1 MRLSTRLLVA
11 MLLAALLIAI
21 VPPSPARAIG
31 TDVAHTPPT
40 DVTVS
45 ATFDGDGDQS
55 PPSPCVNA
63 AAVFDANDSTCW
75 GRGQTGTNAQ
85 LYTHAKNGFY
95 LQFAAGASAV
105 SFDLLSFRL
114 LWTVCQYGFSWNHGG
129 CSTNVDYGA
138 APTILHYYVY
148 CDDGSGDPVSDPL
161 VYDSGSVSLAGG
173 TIAGHDTGQVNLS
186 SACAVNTS
194 TTRRLHVKYTTDGHF
209 GWGDGQAVVVSSF
222 EAYAVGTSIPAE
234 FTDYIAGLH
243 IEHPSFRRTIGWQW
257 IKTWSGVWSVTDSDD
272 DVLAG
277 GLSGASSGTFGFVS
291 IQCIPLCGS
300 DTYTITIH
308 EDGHDE
314 VTYEIDSDDSGYL
327 IAPAGAAIF
336 VYVNGCYNAS
346 TNQCHDAA
354 IPVGGSTH
362 WDNAASS
369 AANVRFKYECNNS
382 SQLDPTCEGGTVW
395 IGKAETDDFGCG
407 TQNPLY
413 GPITGTSPNTLYEQ
427 VMTGWGTAGSMRG
440 IVVWR
445 SGTDPDVHACRVFGP
460 MATAGGIEVPRET
473 PQAQLPE
480 CDIYSLPCQIGI
492 AIRDAL
498 DGGRELWE
506 TAVDEAV
513 GQLHDAAASKLPFAY
528 VVLAV
533 DGISDQ
539 IARANASVENSDDCE
554 GVTLNVPLPYG
565 GSNLS
570 ASPSPFPINVLRCD
584 QLEPVMGTSWYQAI
598 RTALDP
604 ALWLLFAWSQ
614 FKALQPKT
622 SLNG

>member
-1 MRLSTRLLVA
+1 MRNGLGRVIALIVVATLLLTLVPTSPADAAPGVDILYAAPTGWSSGVAGTGCGSATVPPAGACDANDATGVRADGNDGDGNSSGEAGYWYSYLAAWTRTSGVSSFVVSSMRLLVKTCA
-11 MLLAALLIAI
+11 SGDNACTGATLDMDRVIVKLWTGSCVGAALADE
-21 VPPSPARAIG
+21 SYA
-31 TDVAHTPPT
+31 
-40 DVTVS
+40 
-45 ATFDGDGDQS
+45 ATS
-55 PPSPCVNA
+55 
-63 AAVFDANDSTCW
+63 
-75 GRGQTGTNAQ
+75 
-85 LYTHAKNGFY
+85 
-95 LQFAAGASAV
+95 
-105 SFDLLSFRL
+105 
-114 LWTVCQYGFSWNHGG
+114 
-129 CSTNVDYGA
+129 
-138 APTILHYYVY
+138 
-148 CDDGSGDPVSDPL
+148 
-161 VYDSGSVSLAGG
+161 SL
-173 TIAGHDTGQVNLS
+173 DTGYFDITPTSMS
-186 SACAVNTS
+186 SGYGLCINVHTAAQNTS
-194 TTRRLHVKYTTDGHF
+194 QWFMAFST
-209 GWGDGQAVVVSSF
+209 
-222 EAYAVGTSIPAE
+222 EAYAESTVAPAD

-257 IKTWSGVWSVTDSDD
+257 IKTWDGTWSVTDSDD

-277 GLSGASSGTFGFVS
+277 GLSGATAGTFGFVS
-291 IQCIPLCGS
+291 IQCIPLCGA
-300 DTYTITIH
+300 DTYTITVH
-308 EDGHDE
+308 EDGFE
-314 VTYEIDSDDSGYL
+314 TVTYEIDGDDSGYL

-346 TNQCHDAA
+346 TDQCHDAA

-362 WDNAASS
+362 WDTAASG
-369 AANVRFKYECNNS
+369 AANVRFKYECNNA

-407 TQNPLY
+407 TQNPLF

-427 VMTGWGTAGSMRG
+427 VMTGWGTVGSMRG

-460 MATAGGIEVPRET
+460 MATAGGIEIPRET

-506 TAVDEAV
+506 SAVDEAV
-513 GQLHDAAASKLPFAY
+513 GDLHDAAASKLPFAY
-528 VVLAV
+528 VVLAF
-533 DGISDQ
+533 DGISEQ

>member
-11 MLLAALLIAI
+11 MLLAALLTAI

-31 TDVAHTPPT
+31 TDIAHTPPT

-45 ATFDGDGDQS
+45 ATFIGDYDQS
-55 PPSPCVNA
+55 PPSPCVNT
-63 AAVFDANDSTCW
+63 AAVYDADDGTCW
-75 GRGQTGTNAQ
+75 GRGNDD
-85 LYTHAKNGFY
+85 LYTDARNGMY
-95 LQFAAGASAV
+95 VQFANGSASEV
-105 SFDLLSFRL
+105 EMLSFRL

-129 CSTNVDYGA
+129 CASNVDYGA
-138 APTILHYYVY
+138 APTITHLYIY
-148 CDDGSGDPVSDPL
+148 CDDGAGNPVDGDPIL
-161 VYDSGSVSLAGG
+161 YDSGTVSLAGG
-173 TIAGHDTGQVNLS
+173 TIGAHDTGQISFSEPCTAEVS
-186 SACAVNTS
+186 G
-194 TTRRLHVKYTTDGHF
+194 TRRITLKYSTDGMF
-209 GWGDGQAVVVSSF
+209 GWGNGQALVVSSF
-222 EAYAVGTSIPAE
+222 EVYTVSSSIPAD
-234 FTDYIAGLH
+234 FTDYVAGLH

-257 IKTWSGVWSVTDSDD
+257 IKTWDGTWSVTNDND

-277 GLSGASSGTFGFVS
+277 GLSGATAGTFGFVS
-291 IQCIPLCGS
+291 INCIPICGA

-346 TNQCHDAA
+346 TDQCHDAA

-362 WDNAASS
+362 WDAAASG
-369 AANVRFKYECNNS
+369 AANVRFKYECNNA
-382 SQLDPTCEGGTVW
+382 SQLDPTCEGGTIW
-395 IGKAETDDFGCG
+395 IGKAETDDFACG
-407 TQNPLY
+407 TQNPLF
-413 GPITGTSPNTLYEQ
+413 GPITSTSPNTLYEQ
-427 VMTGWGTAGSMRG
+427 VMTGWGTVGSMRG
-440 IVVWR
+440 IVIWR

-460 MATAGGIEVPRET
+460 MATAGGIEIPRET

-480 CDIYSLPCQIGI
+480 CDIYALPCQIGI

-506 TAVDEAV
+506 ERVDEAI

-539 IARANASVENSDDCE
+539 IARANASVENSDDCS